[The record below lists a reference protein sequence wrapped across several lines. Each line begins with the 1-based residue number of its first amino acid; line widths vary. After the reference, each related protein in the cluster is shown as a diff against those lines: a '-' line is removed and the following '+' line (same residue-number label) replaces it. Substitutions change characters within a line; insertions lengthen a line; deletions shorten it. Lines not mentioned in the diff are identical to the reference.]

1 MPRGCAIKVIEHSM
15 MIGPLSQLT
24 SNGMDVE
31 RALKREGEKFV
42 AQLTARGCLVLS
54 DAEFHDSADEDWVT
68 AVVLCDHG
76 KHGLG

>member
-1 MPRGCAIKVIEHSM
+1 M

-24 SNGMDVE
+24 PDGMDVE
-31 RALKREGEKFV
+31 QVLKREGEKFV
-42 AQLTARGCLVLS
+42 AQLLARGCLVLS
-54 DAEFHDSADEDWVT
+54 DAEFHASGTEDWVT